1 MQCLGIFIAD
11 REYNTYIILN
21 QEGKSVSEYQRFV
34 SYIYLYDKGIK
45 VKNSGFA
52 KIECKDNIL
61 RIKMNLKGVFNNI
74 YEKWTVYLLVE
85 EGQEMLGIYTG
96 NLKGKGN
103 SAEFQVVCSTENL
116 NKTTKSFQEVK
127 GLAVISS
134 GNKKYATFW
143 KETDITIENFR
154 EYNEET
160 DKNPKRILNFRLEK
174 KQEDKYLEAMSVEK
188 EKRRQE
194 EEQKELAF
202 KETKSSG
209 MKLEKVLTTEVVDKV
224 ELQQDSSQEA
234 NIKMEEAQ
242 RIPELEQEPEME
254 PEGSLNENWDK
265 LIQQYKSLN
274 PFSDHEIECIRIE
287 LKDLRILPK
296 SQWGLSSNSFV
307 LHGFY
312 NYQYLI
318 LGRIRERFIIG
329 VPGIYCNKDKLVA
342 GLFGFNDFK
351 PAQVSEYKTGRFGYW
366 YKYL

>member
-1 MQCLGIFIAD
+1 M
-11 REYNTYIILN
+11 
-21 QEGKSVSEYQRFV
+21 SEYQRFV
-34 SYIYLYDKGIK
+34 SYIYLYDRGIK

-85 EGQEMLGIYTG
+85 ENQEMLGIYTG
-96 NLKGKGN
+96 DLKGKGN
-103 SAEFQVVCSTENL
+103 SAEFQVVCSAENL
-116 NKTTKSFQEVK
+116 NKTTKSFQDVK

-143 KETDITIENFR
+143 KETNITIESFR
-154 EYNEET
+154 EYTEEK
-160 DKNPKRILNFRLEK
+160 DKNQKRILNFRTEK
-174 KQEDKYLEAMSVEK
+174 KQENKYLEAMSVEK
-188 EKRRQE
+188 EAKEKE
-194 EEQKELAF
+194 EKSVKKSE
-202 KETKSSG
+202 ETKVPEK
-209 MKLEKVLTTEVVDKV
+209 KLEKVLTTEVVDMV
-224 ELQQDSSQEA
+224 EKPEENHSQS
-234 NIKMEEAQ
+234 NLTIEEAQ
-242 RIPELEQEPEME
+242 KISEFEPEPKIELEVN
-254 PEGSLNENWDK
+254 LNENWNK

-274 PFSDHEIECIRIE
+274 PFSDQDIECIRIE
-287 LKDLRILPK
+287 LKDLKILPK

-318 LGRIRERFIIG
+318 LGRIKERFIIG
-329 VPGIYCNKDKLVA
+329 VPGIYCNKEKLVA
-342 GLFGFNDFK
+342 GLFGFNDFR

>member
-1 MQCLGIFIAD
+1 M
-11 REYNTYIILN
+11 
-21 QEGKSVSEYQRFV
+21 SEYQRFV

-85 EGQEMLGIYTG
+85 DGQKMLGIYTG
-96 NLKGKGN
+96 DLKGKGN
-103 SAEFQVVCSTENL
+103 SAEFQVVCSSENL
-116 NKTTKSFQEVK
+116 NKTTKSFQDVK

-143 KETDITIENFR
+143 KETDITIESFQ
-154 EYNEET
+154 EYSEEK
-160 DKNPKRILNFRLEK
+160 DKNQKRVLNFRAEK
-174 KQEDKYLEAMSVEK
+174 KQENKYLEAMSVEE
-188 EKRRQE
+188 EKRNKE
-194 EEQKELAF
+194 EKALKEQALE
-202 KETKSSG
+202 ETLTSEK
-209 MKLEKVLTTEVVDKV
+209 KVDKVLTTEVVDKV
-224 ELQQDSSQEA
+224 SPQDEDFSKA
-234 NIKMEEAQ
+234 NLKMEEAQ
-242 RIPELEQEPEME
+242 KIPEFEPEPVME
-254 PEGSLNENWDK
+254 LEGGLNENWGK
-265 LIQQYKSLN
+265 LIKQYKSLN
-274 PFSDHEIECIRIE
+274 PFSDQEIECIRIE

-329 VPGIYCNKDKLVA
+329 VPGIYCNKEKLVA

>member
-1 MQCLGIFIAD
+1 M
-11 REYNTYIILN
+11 
-21 QEGKSVSEYQRFV
+21 SEYQRFV

-61 RIKMNLKGVFNNI
+61 RIRMNLKGVFNNI

-85 EGQEMLGIYTG
+85 DGQEMLGIYSG
-96 NLKGKGN
+96 ELKGKGN
-103 SAEFQVVCSTENL
+103 SAEYQVVCSAENL

-160 DKNPKRILNFRLEK
+160 DKGPKRILNFRAEK
-174 KQEDKYLEAMSVEK
+174 KQDEKYLEAMSVEE
-188 EKRRQE
+188 EKKRQDE
-194 EEQKELAF
+194 KAKKELASIDNRA
-202 KETKSSG
+202 TG
-209 MKLEKVLTTEVVDKV
+209 RRQEKVLTTEVVDKV
-224 ELQQDSSQEA
+224 IKQNDPSEV

-242 RIPELEQEPEME
+242 RIPELEPEPEME
-254 PEGSLNENWDK
+254 SEGSLNENWDK

-287 LKDLRILPK
+287 LRDLRILPK

-329 VPGIYCNKDKLVA
+329 VPGIYCNKEKLVA

>member
-1 MQCLGIFIAD
+1 M
-11 REYNTYIILN
+11 
-21 QEGKSVSEYQRFV
+21 SEYQRFV
-34 SYIYLYDKGIK
+34 SYIYLYDRGIK

-85 EGQEMLGIYTG
+85 DNQEMLGIYTG
-96 NLKGKGN
+96 DLKGKGN
-103 SAEFQVVCSTENL
+103 SAEFQVVCSAQNL
-116 NKTTKSFQEVK
+116 NKTTKSFQDVK

-143 KETDITIENFR
+143 KETNITIESFR
-154 EYNEET
+154 EYTEEK
-160 DKNPKRILNFRLEK
+160 DKNQKRILNFRTDK
-174 KQEDKYLEAMSVEK
+174 KQENKYLEAMSVEEEAKDK
-188 EKRRQE
+188 EEKSAKKSE
-194 EEQKELAF
+194 
-202 KETKSSG
+202 ETKVSEK
-209 MKLEKVLTTEVVDKV
+209 KLEKVLTTEVVDMVDKPEV
-224 ELQQDSSQEA
+224 NYSQS
-234 NIKMEEAQ
+234 NLTIEEAQ
-242 RIPELEQEPEME
+242 KIPEFEPEPKIE
-254 PEGSLNENWDK
+254 LEVNLNENWNK

-274 PFSDHEIECIRIE
+274 PFSDQDIECIRIE
-287 LKDLRILPK
+287 LKDLKILPK

-318 LGRIRERFIIG
+318 LGRIKERFIIG
-329 VPGIYCNKDKLVA
+329 VPGIYCNKEKLVA
-342 GLFGFNDFK
+342 GLFGFNDFR

>member
-1 MQCLGIFIAD
+1 M
-11 REYNTYIILN
+11 
-21 QEGKSVSEYQRFV
+21 SEYQRFV
-34 SYIYLYDKGIK
+34 SYIYLYDRGIK

-85 EGQEMLGIYTG
+85 ENQEMLGIYTG
-96 NLKGKGN
+96 DLKGKGN
-103 SAEFQVVCSTENL
+103 SAEFQVVCSAQNL
-116 NKTTKSFQEVK
+116 NKTTKSFQDVK

-143 KETDITIENFR
+143 KETNITIESFR
-154 EYNEET
+154 EYTEEK
-160 DKNPKRILNFRLEK
+160 DKNQKRILNFRTDK
-174 KQEDKYLEAMSVEK
+174 KQENKYLEAMSVEEEAKDK
-188 EKRRQE
+188 EEKSAKKSE
-194 EEQKELAF
+194 
-202 KETKSSG
+202 ETKVSEK
-209 MKLEKVLTTEVVDKV
+209 KLEKVLTTEVVDMVDKPEV
-224 ELQQDSSQEA
+224 NYSQS
-234 NIKMEEAQ
+234 NLTIEEAQ
-242 RIPELEQEPEME
+242 KIPEFEPEPKIE
-254 PEGSLNENWDK
+254 LEVNLNENWNK

-274 PFSDHEIECIRIE
+274 PFSDQDIECIRIE
-287 LKDLRILPK
+287 LKDLKILPK

-318 LGRIRERFIIG
+318 LGRIKERFIIG
-329 VPGIYCNKDKLVA
+329 VPGIYCNKEKLVA
-342 GLFGFNDFK
+342 GLFGFNDFR

>member
-1 MQCLGIFIAD
+1 M
-11 REYNTYIILN
+11 
-21 QEGKSVSEYQRFV
+21 SEYQRFV
-34 SYIYLYDKGIK
+34 SYIYLYDRGIK

-85 EGQEMLGIYTG
+85 ENQEMQGIYTG
-96 NLKGKGN
+96 DLKGKGN
-103 SAEFQVVCSTENL
+103 SAEFQVVCSAENL
-116 NKTTKSFQEVK
+116 NKTTKSFQDVK

-143 KETDITIENFR
+143 KETNITIESFR
-154 EYNEET
+154 EYTEEK
-160 DKNPKRILNFRLEK
+160 DKNQKRILNFRTEK
-174 KQEDKYLEAMSVEK
+174 KQENKYLEAMSVEK
-188 EKRRQE
+188 EAKEKE
-194 EEQKELAF
+194 EKSVKKSE
-202 KETKSSG
+202 ETKVPEK
-209 MKLEKVLTTEVVDKV
+209 KLEKVLTTEVVDMV
-224 ELQQDSSQEA
+224 EKPEENHSQS
-234 NIKMEEAQ
+234 NLTIEEAQ
-242 RIPELEQEPEME
+242 KIPEFEPEPKIE
-254 PEGSLNENWDK
+254 LEVNLNENWNK

-274 PFSDHEIECIRIE
+274 PFSDQDIECIRIE
-287 LKDLRILPK
+287 LKDLKILPK

-318 LGRIRERFIIG
+318 LGRIKERFIIG
-329 VPGIYCNKDKLVA
+329 VPGIYCNKEKLVA
-342 GLFGFNDFK
+342 GLFGFNDFR